1 MTVYDGRRRWA
12 TRRFARAACAGRR
25 LCAAGRG
32 LMGVVVV
39 VVAVAVFCRLY
50 QLGACVAAVG
60 ASAPL
65 QLKRS

>member
-1 MTVYDGRRRWA
+1 
-12 TRRFARAACAGRR
+12 
-25 LCAAGRG
+25 
-32 LMGVVVV
+32 MGVVVV

-50 QLGACVAAVG
+50 QLGVCVAAVG